1 MERFSRLPLPRD
13 REIRLNELLGAFSH
27 ALDLTEG
34 QPPGHC
40 IRVCWIGMHI
50 ARELALPDDQAWDLY
65 YTLLLKDLGCSS
77 NAARVCELYLAD
89 DLMLKRQFKLLDGS
103 TGQVLRF
110 IAAHAGADASVV
122 NRFRTV
128 VDLLRNGKG
137 YVREMLD
144 TRCQRGA
151 DIARQMHFSEGV
163 ANGILALD
171 EHWDGGGHPLGL
183 KGSAIPR
190 NAGIALL
197 AQVVDVFHAT
207 GGAEAARNEIR
218 RRSGTWFDPEIAAA
232 FDRVA
237 ESPDFWRGLARVD
250 LDTVILDLEPAHEAR
265 PVDDDLLD
273 DIARAFA
280 QVVDAKSP
288 FTHDHSSRVAEIAD
302 LVAGDLGLDCERR
315 RWLRRA
321 ALLHDLGKLGV
332 SNSILD
338 KPGKPTPE
346 EWEAIKTHPTH
357 TEMILSRIAAFA
369 DMAEVAANHH
379 ERLDGKGYPKGLKA
393 TDIAFE
399 TRIITVADIYEAL
412 TSDRPYRRPMPQ
424 AKALAIMAADAGTGI
439 DADCF
444 AALQRVIGSIATP
457 EAESGVR
464 LAQAS

>member
-1 MERFSRLPLPRD
+1 MIRSILPIAKGN
-13 REIRLNELLGAFSH
+13 EIRLSELLGAFSH

-40 IRVCWIGMHI
+40 IRCCWIGMHV
-50 ARELALPDDQAWDLY
+50 ARELGVTDDDAWDLY

-89 DLMLKRQFKLLDGS
+89 DHVMKRGFKHLDGNLA
-103 TGQVLRF
+103 QVFRF
-110 IAAHAGADASVV
+110 IVSHAGADASTIT
-122 NRFRTV
+122 RFRTV
-128 VDLLRNGKG
+128 ADLLRNGKG
-137 YVREMLD
+137 YVREFID
-144 TRCQRGA
+144 TRCHRGA

-163 ANGILALD
+163 ADGILNLD
-171 EHWDGGGHPLGL
+171 EHWDGGGLPLGL
-183 KGSAIPR
+183 KGKAIPR

-197 AQVVDVFHAT
+197 AQVVDVFQTT

-218 RRSGTWFDPEIAAA
+218 RRSGTWFDPEVAAA

-237 ESPDFWRGLARVD
+237 QSPDFWRGLARDD

-273 DIARAFA
+273 DIAKAFA

-288 FTHDHSSRVAEIAD
+288 YTHDHSTRVAEIAD
-302 LVAGDLGLDCERR
+302 LVAADLGLDPEGR

-332 SNSILD
+332 SNAILD

-346 EWEAIKTHPTH
+346 EWEAIKRHPAH
-357 TEMILSRIAAFA
+357 TETILSRIGAFA

-393 TDIAFE
+393 AEISLA

-412 TSDRPYRRPMPQ
+412 TSDRPYRRPMSQ
-424 AKALAIMAADAGTGI
+424 AEALAIMAAETGTGI
-439 DADCF
+439 DPDCF
-444 AALQRVIGSIATP
+444 AALRRVLDPVGAHEP
-457 EAESGVR
+457 ERDR
-464 LAQAS
+464 LLARVS

>member
-1 MERFSRLPLPRD
+1 MERFSRLPFPNGH
-13 REIRLNELLGAFSH
+13 EIRLSELLGAFSH

-40 IRVCWIGMHI
+40 IRGCWIGMHVS
-50 ARELALPDDQAWDLY
+50 RELGLADDDAWDLY

-77 NAARVCELYLAD
+77 NAARVCELYLGD
-89 DLMLKRQFKLLDGS
+89 DLSLKREFKLVDGS
-103 TGQVLRF
+103 MGQVLRF
-110 IAAHAGADASVV
+110 IASHAGADASIV

-128 VDLLRNGKG
+128 VDLLRNGQG

-144 TRCQRGA
+144 TRCHRGA

-163 ANGILALD
+163 AEGILALD

-183 KGSAIPR
+183 KGKAIPQ

-197 AQVVDVFHAT
+197 SQVVDVFQTT
-207 GGAEAARNEIR
+207 GGAAAARNEIR
-218 RRSGTWFDPEIAAA
+218 RRSGTWFDPDIAAA

-237 ESPDFWRGLARVD
+237 ESPDFWRGLVRND

-288 FTHDHSSRVAEIAD
+288 YTHDHSTRVADFAD
-302 LVAGDLGLDCERR
+302 GVAAELGLAPESR

-321 ALLHDLGKLGV
+321 ALLHDVGKLGV
-332 SNSILD
+332 SNTILD

-346 EWEAIKTHPTH
+346 EWEAIKRHPAY
-357 TEMILSRIAAFA
+357 TETILSRIAAFA
-369 DMAEVAANHH
+369 DMAAVAANHH
-379 ERLDGKGYPKGLKA
+379 ERLDGKGYPKGLQGA
-393 TDIAFE
+393 DISLE
-399 TRIITVADIYEAL
+399 TRILTVADIYEAL
-412 TSDRPYRRPMPQ
+412 TADRPYRRPMSQ
-424 AKALAIMAADAGTGI
+424 AAALAVMADDIGTGI

-444 AALQRVIGSIATP
+444 AALKRVVVVDEQEPASDQRL
-457 EAESGVR
+457 EK
-464 LAQAS
+464 AS